1 MSSTSNVQDLLVNV
15 FRPTYQWQAG
25 TGFVPSLTIS
35 NVSEI
40 IATRIKAEQL
50 AISDANANTY
60 IGSNAGVGATT
71 TASNVAI
78 GYQAMG
84 AASNSSNNVA
94 IGVFSLDGVGFSD
107 SNVAI
112 GDRTDITGR
121 GLKNVL
127 IGPNVTMGDGS
138 YNILIGSDISLGSGN
153 YRFQLGT
160 LLYGDLSSNRV
171 GILTSAPEV
180 DVDISGM
187 TVFRNKV
194 GIQTTSPN
202 YSLDVNGSIYAS
214 QRLIVGPGSVATPIY
229 GFQDLSSGLYQAAD
243 VSYGTGA
250 VGVSVNSVERVV
262 VASNKTYIY
271 GGLDVCGT
279 VTSSG
284 GSASFLAGPGS
295 ATEPAYSFS
304 GASNLGL
311 YRTTDASGSAVG
323 IAVGGTSRFVVG
335 SNKVTIIGNMDVCG
349 AFSAVSGG
357 GGGGGGTIAANGSA
371 AAPSFTFSN
380 DSTTGLF
387 LLASNKIGVS
397 TGGVLRVCI
406 SGSLVGVGTS
416 NPQFGIDVSGAGV
429 QKIQVS
435 GQDAAVNIR
444 DQRTTDPFVVFQNNT
459 NQGFFASNALPVWM
473 YQSNAVRMVLSNGN
487 VGIGTT
493 APTSTL
499 DVSGVATLCN
509 TVVSGAL
516 RNALTPTTYDISG
529 GNISNSATTRSSN
542 FIGTASASNQIG
554 GVTLSNS
561 NVTNVATLSATN
573 GLVSGYLRNALTPT
587 TWDISGGNFSNS
599 NSIQTGNPVDKNV
612 YATFEV
618 GKGYSDYVVNNGVPL
633 MALQWVGGGFRH
645 FITTRHSTAL
655 NNNTNGIDFYL
666 NSSGTAGGS
675 SARGTGN
682 VHAMSV
688 TAGGVGVGTT
698 LPAFAL
704 DVSGI
709 ANVQIG
715 NGSGA
720 FYVGGSS
727 TGVVVQRDVAGNG
740 YMRALGTGVNLYLGT
755 SNSNTMTILSTGN
768 TGIGTTTPAYTLDI
782 CASAGTPSV
791 NITTW
796 PRIPLSNALMVK
808 GVPGAPVGNTLN
820 FNTTVRSINSTLA
833 TWVASNATSGSS
845 LLINKAGIWS
855 IMVVGS
861 TGNGTQLWMDVSTG
875 NHSNIGVY
883 TNGNPVLAVAF
894 TPGTGTSNNTT
905 CTFMGYIPSNV
916 YVKPRING
924 SLGADGDI
932 VWRLNALFHAETD
945 TQTTW
950 PF

>member
-229 GFQDLSSGLYQAAD
+229 GFKDLSSGLYQATD

-295 ATEPAYSFS
+295 VSEPAYSFS
-304 GASNLGL
+304 GTSNLGL
-311 YRTTDASGSAVG
+311 YRTTDASGTAVG
-323 IAVGGTSRFVVG
+323 IAIGGTSRFVVG

-349 AFSAVSGG
+349 AFSAVSGGG

-416 NPQFGIDVSGAGV
+416 TPQFGIDVSGAGV

-444 DQRTTDPFVVFQNNT
+444 DQRTTDPFVVFQNNN

-554 GVTLSNS
+554 GVTLSTS
-561 NVTNVATLSATN
+561 NVLTGGGLRGTPALSVGDVSSGFFRESANSLTVSIAGVKTANFSNNIIEFSNSGIQTLWLSNNQLQSTGGSVSTPAYSFAVDTSTGFYRIASGSVGFGTA
-573 GLVSGYLRNALTPT
+573 GLRRIV
-587 TWDISGGNFSNS
+587 FSNS
-599 NSIQTGNPVDKNV
+599 NI
-612 YATFEV
+612 
-618 GKGYSDYVVNNGVPL
+618 
-633 MALQWVGGGFRH
+633 
-645 FITTRHSTAL
+645 
-655 NNNTNGIDFYL
+655 
-666 NSSGTAGGS
+666 
-675 SARGTGN
+675 
-682 VHAMSV
+682 
-688 TAGGVGVGTT
+688 GVGRDPIVDPSMVLITNPNAYISAGRLYLGDPANTS
-698 LPAFAL
+698 PAFGSAFIEGL
-704 DVSGI
+704 SNG
-709 ANVQIG
+709 
-715 NGSGA
+715 GSGA
-720 FYVGGSS
+720 CDLIFSS
-727 TGVVVQRDVAGNG
+727 
-740 YMRALGTGVNLYLGT
+740 RAAGTGAGT
-755 SNSNTMTILSTGN
+755 DPRERMRIVGQGGN
-768 TGIGTTTPAYTLDI
+768 IGIGTSTPAYTLDI

-924 SLGADGDI
+924 TLGADGDV

-945 TQTTW
+945 ATTTW